1 MSKVTERRTYRGDT
15 ATVREALLRAG
26 DEAGLKASAVAPEG
40 AVVMGES
47 FSLLSFS
54 WPAKVTA
61 ALSSDGANTA
71 VDYTVS
77 NFGFGPLQANKVKGV
92 LAKVTSALS
101 SLEA

>member
-1 MSKVTERRTYRGDT
+1 MSKVSERRTYRGDN
-15 ATVREALLRAG
+15 AAVREALLRAG
-26 DEAGLKASAVAPEG
+26 DEAGLKVSAATSDS

-47 FSLLSFS
+47 FQLLSFS

-61 ALSSDGANTA
+61 LLSGEGANTT

-77 NFGFGPLQANKVKGV
+77 NFGFGPLQANKVKSV